1 MDSHSI
7 PPQVPLGYEVPRQ
20 RAPNAYSVA
29 IAAACWAVIA
39 ACVMTVAILNW
50 RASKTPARIEAT
62 EDVQLLITSRT
73 LVGAFHR
80 RGQAGPMAATMVAQ
94 AVANLAQTATPK
106 QQLLLVSVVGELEG
120 AKAAEAA
127 LDRCAKL
134 LSDPPDR
141 ADLWALRT
149 IYTQGPIR
157 LSPQQQSALIEHE
170 RWFGRLALS
179 FGQPDNDPIRARV
192 LRESTRAAVAGYG
205 FEALVALGVLAGLAL
220 LITAIILRATRRL
233 HLCYGP
239 AAFRTTAFIEAF
251 ALYLAGYI
259 AIGFLARKIGRGSM
273 VLGPALSLAWV
284 VLAMLWPLF
293 RGVSWQSLCGGLG
306 WYRGQGIAR
315 EAAAGVVGYLSG
327 LPIIALSAVVAYALS
342 TRTHT
347 PMSHPL
353 IFSNT
358 HGAWAVIELYLL
370 AAVFAPLVEET
381 MFRGALFNHLRQW
394 RGWFIS
400 AIVSSFIFAALHP
413 QGWAAI
419 PVLGSIG
426 FVLASVREWRGS
438 FVANVTAHALNN
450 AVVTTLIVLA
460 LQ

>member
-7 PPQVPLGYEVPRQ
+7 PPQLPLGYDNPRD
-20 RAPNAYSVA
+20 PEPGAYSVA
-29 IAAACWAVIA
+29 IAAACWAVIV
-39 ACVMTVAILNW
+39 ACVLTIAILNW
-50 RASKTPARIEAT
+50 RASKTPARVEAT

-80 RGQAGPMAATMVAQ
+80 RAQDSPMAATMVAQ

-120 AKAAEAA
+120 PKAAEAA
-127 LDRCAKL
+127 LDRCAKQI
-134 LSDPPDR
+134 SDPAGR
-141 ADLWALRT
+141 ADLQSLRA
-149 IYTQGPIR
+149 IYTQGQTK
-157 LSPQQQSALIEHE
+157 LSPEQRSALVEHE

-179 FGQPDNDPIRARV
+179 FGLPDNDPIRARV
-192 LRESTRAAVAGYG
+192 LRESTRAAIAGYG
-205 FEALVALGVLAGLAL
+205 FEALIVLGVLAGLAL
-220 LITAIILRATRRL
+220 LITAIVLRATRRL

-239 AAFRTTAFIEAF
+239 AAFRTTAFLEAF

-259 AIGFLARKIGRGSM
+259 AIGFLARKIGHGSLI
-273 VLGPALSLAWV
+273 LGPALALAWI
-284 VLAMLWPLF
+284 LFAMLWPLF
-293 RGVSWQSLCGGLG
+293 RGVSWQSLRGGMG
-306 WYRGQGIAR
+306 WYRGQGILR
-315 EAAAGVVGYLSG
+315 EAGAGIVGYLTG
-327 LPIIALSAVVAYALS
+327 LPIVALSAVVAYVLS

-347 PMSHPL
+347 LMSHPL

-358 HGAWAVIELYLL
+358 HGAWAIVQLYLL
-370 AAVFAPLVEET
+370 ASVFAPLVEET
-381 MFRGALFNHLRQW
+381 LFRGALFNHLRQW
-394 RGWFIS
+394 RGWLVS
-400 AIVSSFIFAALHP
+400 AIVSSLIFAALHP

-426 FVLASVREWRGS
+426 FVLASIREWRGS

-450 AVVTTLIVLA
+450 AVATTLIVLA